1 MASVDS
7 DKLDRMFDDRYDLDP
22 VARMKPRRGPVERR
36 DVPLAKGLV
45 LEHTESEWCGAV
57 VGAREGLV
65 QLEDFR
71 GKVRAF
77 PLADGF
83 LVDGKPVRLVRPTA
97 PAGTRKRTASG
108 SFAAPQQRARVAMPS
123 RIFVEGKHDAELVE
137 QVWGD
142 DLRVEGVVVELL
154 QGADNLEQVLAD
166 FAPGPDRRAGVLLDH
181 LVRGSKETRIADTIA
196 RGSHGNHV
204 LIVGHPFVDIWQAVK
219 PARVGLQEW
228 PTIPRSIE
236 WKTGICRALGW
247 PSEEQAD
254 IADAWSRIRSRV
266 RDFRD
271 LEPELV
277 GRVEHLIDFVTVD

>member
-1 MASVDS
+1 M
-7 DKLDRMFDDRYDLDP
+7 
-22 VARMKPRRGPVERR
+22 
-36 DVPLAKGLV
+36 
-45 LEHTESEWCGAV
+45 
-57 VGAREGLV
+57 

-77 PLADGF
+77 PLSDGF
-83 LVDGKPVRLVRPTA
+83 LIDGEPVRLVPPKRQ
-97 PAGTRKRTASG
+97 PAGRQRTASG

-154 QGADNLEQVLAD
+154 QGADNLEQVLAE
-166 FAPGPDRRAGVLLDH
+166 FGPAADRRAGVLLDH
-181 LVRGSKETRIADTIA
+181 LVRGSKETRIAEAIA
-196 RGSHGNHV
+196 RGPHGAHV

-219 PARVGLQEW
+219 PARVGLEAW
-228 PTIPRSIE
+228 PEIPRSIE

-247 PSEEQAD
+247 PSDEPAD
-254 IADAWSRIRSRV
+254 IADAWARIRGRV
-266 RDFRD
+266 RNFRD

-277 GRVEHLIDFVTVD
+277 GRVEHLIDFVTVG

>member
-1 MASVDS
+1 
-7 DKLDRMFDDRYDLDP
+7 MFDDRYDLDP
-22 VARMKPRRGPVERR
+22 VAAMKPRRGPVERR
-36 DVPLAKGLV
+36 EVPLAKGLV
-45 LEHTESEWCGAV
+45 IEHTESEWCGAV

-65 QLEDFR
+65 QLEDYR

-77 PLADGF
+77 PLTDGF
-83 LVDGKPVRLVRPTA
+83 LIDGEPVRLVRPAA
-97 PAGTRKRTASG
+97 PPAARRRTASG

-142 DLRVEGVVVELL
+142 DLRVEGVVVEML
-154 QGADNLEQVLAD
+154 QGADNLEQVLAE
-166 FAPGPDRRAGVLLDH
+166 FGPSRERRAGVLLDH
-181 LVRGSKETRIADTIA
+181 LVPRSKESRIAEAIA
-196 RGSHGNHV
+196 RGPHGAHV

-236 WKTGICRALGW
+236 WKRGICRALGW
-247 PSEEQAD
+247 PGDEQAD

-277 GRVEHLIDFVTVD
+277 GRVEHLIDFVTVA

>member
-1 MASVDS
+1 
-7 DKLDRMFDDRYDLDP
+7 MFDDRYDLDP

-97 PAGTRKRTASG
+97 PAGARKRTASG

-196 RGSHGNHV
+196 RGPHGDHV

-236 WKTGICRALGW
+236 WKTGICCALGW

>member
-1 MASVDS
+1 
-7 DKLDRMFDDRYDLDP
+7 MFDDRYDLDP
-22 VARMKPRRGPVERR
+22 VAAMKPRRGPVERR
-36 DVPLAKGLV
+36 EVPLAKGLV
-45 LEHTESEWCGAV
+45 IEHTESEWCGAV

-65 QLEDFR
+65 QLEDYR

-77 PLADGF
+77 PLTDGF
-83 LVDGKPVRLVRPTA
+83 LIDGEPVRLVRPAA
-97 PAGTRKRTASG
+97 PPAARRRTASG

-142 DLRVEGVVVELL
+142 DLRVEGVVVEML
-154 QGADNLEQVLAD
+154 QGADNLEQVLAE
-166 FAPGPDRRAGVLLDH
+166 FGPARDRRAGVLLDH
-181 LVRGSKETRIADTIA
+181 LVPRSKESRIAEAIA
-196 RGSHGNHV
+196 RGPHGAHV

-236 WKTGICRALGW
+236 WKRGICRALGW
-247 PSEEQAD
+247 PGDEQAD

-277 GRVEHLIDFVTVD
+277 GRVEHLIDFVTVA

>member
-1 MASVDS
+1 
-7 DKLDRMFDDRYDLDP
+7 
-22 VARMKPRRGPVERR
+22 MKPRRGPVQRR
-36 DVPLAKGLV
+36 EVPLSRGLV
-45 LEHTESEWCGAV
+45 VEHSETEWCGAV

-77 PLADGF
+77 PLNDGF
-83 LVDGKPVRLVRPTA
+83 LIDGEPVRLVAPKRK
-97 PAGTRKRTASG
+97 PAGRQRTASG

-154 QGADNLEQVLAD
+154 QGADNLEQVLAE
-166 FAPGPDRRAGVLLDH
+166 FGPAADRRAGVLLDH
-181 LVRGSKETRIADTIA
+181 LVRGSKETRIAEAIA
-196 RGSHGNHV
+196 GGPFGAHV

-219 PARVGLQEW
+219 PARVGLEAW
-228 PTIPRSIE
+228 PEIPRSIE

-247 PSEEQAD
+247 PSDEPAD
-254 IADAWSRIRSRV
+254 IADAWARIRGRV

-277 GRVEHLIDFVTVD
+277 GRVEHLIDFVTVG

>member
-1 MASVDS
+1 
-7 DKLDRMFDDRYDLDP
+7 MFDDRYDLDP
-22 VARMKPRRGPVERR
+22 VAAMKPRRGPVERR
-36 DVPLAKGLV
+36 EVPLAKGLV
-45 LEHTESEWCGAV
+45 IEHTESEWCGAV

-65 QLEDFR
+65 QLEDYR

-77 PLADGF
+77 PLTDGF
-83 LVDGKPVRLVRPTA
+83 LIDGEPVRLVRPAA
-97 PAGTRKRTASG
+97 PPAARRRTASG

-142 DLRVEGVVVELL
+142 DLRVEGVVVEML
-154 QGADNLEQVLAD
+154 QGADNLEQVLAE
-166 FAPGPDRRAGVLLDH
+166 FGPARDRRAGVLLDH
-181 LVRGSKETRIADTIA
+181 LVPRSKESRIAEAIA
-196 RGSHGNHV
+196 RGPHGAHV

-236 WKTGICRALGW
+236 WKRGICRALGW
-247 PSEEQAD
+247 PGDEQAD

-277 GRVEHLIDFVTVD
+277 GRVEHLIDFVTVS